1 MSSVDTQLHTA
12 LLRALAGV
20 KYDVLRS
27 RATELSAR
35 YREAAVADAS
45 PGLRDELDCLA
56 YAVVRM
62 PATYRAIQAALRAA
76 DIHVGAARTLIDLGG
91 GTGAAAWAARSIWPG
106 IRSQVVERQ
115 PAAITLGRRLIAS
128 TPTWSPTPEWSV
140 ADLREWRPSPAP
152 TDRRAEQPSSIRAD
166 LSTVA
171 YVLNEL
177 APRIRHRVVAS
188 AAAAGDSVVLVEPGT
203 PRGYRN
209 LLEARAQL
217 IGLGFTIAAPCPHQF
232 ECPLSGPD
240 WCHFA
245 VRLPRTELHRRLKD
259 GTRNFEDE
267 KFSYLVA
274 SRRPVRSA
282 AARVL
287 TPPARP
293 KNQVLLTLCT
303 AAGRRTQTRVPR
315 SSPEYPAA
323 RSAVQGA
330 AWPGQRS

>member
-12 LLRALAGV
+12 LLRALTGV

-62 PATYRAIQAALRAA
+62 PATYRAVQAALRAA
-76 DIHVGAARTLIDLGG
+76 DTNVGAARTLVDLGG
-91 GTGAAAWAARSIWPG
+91 GTSAAAWAAASIWPG
-106 IRSQVVERQ
+106 IRSHVVERQ
-115 PAAITLGRRLIAS
+115 TAAISLGRQLAS
-128 TPTWSPTPEWSV
+128 SCSPPPRWSA
-140 ADLREWRPSPAP
+140 ADLGSW
-152 TDRRAEQPSSIRAD
+152 QPSSTVD
-166 LSTVA
+166 LATVA

-177 APRIRHRVVAS
+177 APAIQNRVVA
-188 AAAAGDSVVLVEPGT
+188 AAAVAADTVVLVEPGT
-203 PRGYRN
+203 PRGYRH

-217 IGLGFTIAAPCPHQF
+217 IGLGFTIAAPCPHQL

-259 GTRNFEDE
+259 GARNFEDE
-267 KFSYLVA
+267 KFSYLVVT
-274 SRRPVRSA
+274 RRPVRSA
-282 AARVL
+282 GARVL
-287 TPPARP
+287 TPPVRP

-303 AAGRRTQTRVPR
+303 SDGRRSQARVPR
-315 SSPEYPAA
+315 SSPDYPAA
-323 RSAVQGA
+323 RSVVQGA
-330 AWPGQRS
+330 SWPAQRS